1 MELDNIEKLL
11 EKYFEATTTAAEE
24 KKLRTYFSQESVATH
39 LEQYAPM
46 FQYFS
51 TAKEERFTKQVAL
64 KPRRNY
70 FKWASVAAVAILT
83 FGIYFGNEY
92 RVEQQL
98 EQQQAEYAYTET
110 KRALSLLAENFSKG
124 TEKVAYLNEFEETK
138 QKIYNNN

>member
-11 EKYFEATTTAAEE
+11 EKYFEAITTAAEE
-24 KKLRTYFSQESVATH
+24 ETLRTYFSQESVATH

-51 TAKEERFTKQVAL
+51 NAKEERFTKQVPL

-70 FKWASVAAVAILT
+70 FKWASVAAVAVLT

-92 RVEQQL
+92 KKQKDT
-98 EQQQAEYAYTET
+98 EYAYNET
-110 KRALSLLAENFSKG
+110 KKALNLLAENFSKG

>member
-11 EKYFEATTTAAEE
+11 EKYFEANTTVAEE
-24 KKLRTYFSQESVATH
+24 ETLRTYFSKESVATH

-51 TAKEERFTKQVAL
+51 TAKEEQFTKQVPL
-64 KPRRNY
+64 KPRKNY
-70 FKWASVAAVAILT
+70 YKWASVAAVAVLT
-83 FGIYFGNEY
+83 FGIYFGNEIKKKKDA
-92 RVEQQL
+92 QF
-98 EQQQAEYAYTET
+98 AYTET